1 MANEWRQRQQ
11 KARETRPERYREQ
24 LASGEL
30 VIRQMMESE
39 RAYWNERSAAAD
51 RHATPE
57 ERERRA
63 LRANS
68 GVGKLSATQPDS
80 TRGERTRFDQRSRWH
95 ITRTRLAGCL
105 PPGRVSEGGEGL
117 PIRPEPLA

>member
-1 MANEWRQRQQ
+1 MSVLLLPIV
-11 KARETRPERYREQ
+11 TRRPR
-24 LASGEL
+24 SVSVEL
-30 VIRQMMESE
+30 
-39 RAYWNERSAAAD
+39 
-51 RHATPE
+51 
-57 ERERRA
+57 
-63 LRANS
+63 LRAKS